1 MRRMQIFALL
11 SALAVA
17 ESYTLPRA
25 VQRVR
30 APAQTARHPDATP
43 EEYEIVYGEGA
54 CVGAG
59 IDERLYAINENLIN
73 VVKGCVD
80 LAYEGRD
87 YARFYVL
94 EVLARVPYFSY
105 LTVLHFRETFGARDA
120 DHVART
126 RVHFSEADNELHHLL
141 IVEALGGNASAVD
154 RALAQTLAFG
164 YYWYVCACYAANPRL
179 AYHLS
184 ELIEDHAYHTY
195 DAFLRDHGDALRAEP
210 APAVA
215 TAYYGAAPF
224 GADAD
229 APAPTPPATLYDVFE
244 RIRDDERAHWSN
256 LVSLVQFESLEAA
269 GPATPTRA
277 CAPEDDA
284 CLAATDECAVA
295 YAR

>member
-184 ELIEDHAYHTY
+184 ELIEDHACSAGVFTR
-195 DAFLRDHGDALRAEP
+195 RDE
-210 APAVA
+210 
-215 TAYYGAAPF
+215 
-224 GADAD
+224 
-229 APAPTPPATLYDVFE
+229 
-244 RIRDDERAHWSN
+244 AHC
-256 LVSLVQFESLEAA
+256 
-269 GPATPTRA
+269 G
-277 CAPEDDA
+277 
-284 CLAATDECAVA
+284 
-295 YAR
+295 

>member
-1 MRRMQIFALL
+1 MAGATRKFTVATFLTVAQNGAMRRMQIFALL

-94 EVLARVPYFSY
+94 EVLARVPQAAARSDEAGYRINSRRR
-105 LTVLHFRETFGARDA
+105 LTTRLRVEWSTEARRIDAAGRERRAAVERA
-120 DHVART
+120 DG
-126 RVHFSEADNELHHLL
+126 S
-141 IVEALGGNASAVD
+141 
-154 RALAQTLAFG
+154 
-164 YYWYVCACYAANPRL
+164 
-179 AYHLS
+179 
-184 ELIEDHAYHTY
+184 
-195 DAFLRDHGDALRAEP
+195 
-210 APAVA
+210 
-215 TAYYGAAPF
+215 
-224 GADAD
+224 
-229 APAPTPPATLYDVFE
+229 TPPVF
-244 RIRDDERAHWSN
+244 
-256 LVSLVQFESLEAA
+256 
-269 GPATPTRA
+269 
-277 CAPEDDA
+277 
-284 CLAATDECAVA
+284 
-295 YAR
+295 